1 MMMENNFIVSF
12 PHKGKTEHEMG
23 WYGNLV
29 HDLWNTVMG
38 FYNTWKI
45 LQIFLQDEIKC
56 NERLPVFCGEDTGL
70 Y

>member
-29 HDLWNTVMG
+29 HDL
-38 FYNTWKI
+38 
-45 LQIFLQDEIKC
+45 
-56 NERLPVFCGEDTGL
+56 
-70 Y
+70 